1 MLSMEIGLFLEYLK
15 NVKRYSL
22 LTLKA
27 YEEDL
32 NQFSEFCEK
41 VELIHEWTE
50 VTSGM
55 VRRFEVGLMSGK
67 LQFTREGGMKYCP
80 KPMAAKSVRRKLS
93 ALRTFFRHEMRE
105 GRLAEDPTEVVVAPK
120 IGRRLP
126 VFVPDYKMDE
136 LLDAKSVV
144 KGDFTAY
151 RDLMILMVAY
161 YTGMRRSELV
171 ALKLDDLD
179 MGSKVIRITG
189 KGDKQ
194 RIVPMLDELV
204 EEIDSYLLLREE
216 QLKGKRHAYFFIT
229 DAGEPANEKYI
240 YRHVKK
246 SLGEVTSLV
255 KRSPHILRHSFAT
268 ALLNNGACI
277 EAIRELLGHSSLAA
291 TQIYTH
297 NSFESLKRVYNQ
309 AHPRA

>member
-1 MLSMEIGLFLEYLK
+1 MEIGAFLSYLE
-15 NVKRYSL
+15 NIKRYSP

-67 LQFTREGGMKYCP
+67 LSFVRASGVYKP
-80 KPMAAKSVRRKLS
+80 KPMTSKSLRRKLS
-93 ALRTFFRHEMRE
+93 SLRAFFRYQIRE
-105 GRLAEDPTEVVVAPK
+105 GVLDKDPTEIVVAPK
-120 IGRRLP
+120 VGKRLP
-126 VFVPDYKMDE
+126 VFVPDYQMNQ
-136 LLDAKSVV
+136 LLEEKKAGKE
-144 KGDFTAY
+144 DFSDF
-151 RDLMILMVAY
+151 RDLMILMLAY
-161 YTGMRRSELV
+161 YTGMRRAELV
-171 ALKLDDLD
+171 ALKVDDLD
-179 MGSKVIRITG
+179 ENAGIIKITG

-194 RIVPMLDELV
+194 RILPMLDEL
-204 EEIDSYLLLREE
+204 REE
-216 QLKGKRHAYFFIT
+216 VREYLEARKGVLGQKRHSFFFVT
-229 DAGEPANEKYI
+229 DSGAPANEKYI

-246 SLGEVTSLV
+246 CLGEVTSLA

-268 ALLNNGACI
+268 VLLNNGACI
-277 EAIRELLGHSSLAA
+277 EAIRELLGHSGLAA

-297 NSFESLKRVYNQ
+297 NSFENLKRVYNQ

>member
-1 MLSMEIGLFLEYLK
+1 MEIESFLVYLK
-15 NVKRYSL
+15 NVKRYSP

-41 VELIHEWTE
+41 VEFIHEWTE

-67 LQFTREGGMKYCP
+67 LEFSKGDAVYRP
-80 KPMAAKSVRRKLS
+80 KAMTPKSVRRKLS
-93 ALRTFFRHEMRE
+93 SLRTFFRYQMRE
-105 GRLAEDPTEVVVAPK
+105 GLLQEDPTEVVVAPK
-120 IGRRLP
+120 IGKRLP
-126 VFVPDYKMDE
+126 VFVPDYKMDD
-136 LLDAKSVV
+136 LLDEKESG
-144 KGDFTAY
+144 KGDFSTF
-151 RDLMILMVAY
+151 RDLMFLMVAY

-171 ALKLDDLD
+171 ALRLGDLD
-179 MGSKVIRITG
+179 MGAGVVRVTG

-194 RIVPMLDELV
+194 RIVPLLEDLMG
-204 EEIDSYLLLREE
+204 EIRAYLAEREKKMSG
-216 QLKGKRHAYFFIT
+216 QRHDFFFIT
-229 DAGEPANEKYI
+229 DTGAPANEKYV

-246 SLGEVTSLV
+246 CLGEVTSLA

-291 TQIYTH
+291 TQVYTH
-297 NSFESLKRVYNQ
+297 NSFESLKRVYNE